1 MRNLSLYH
9 LRLPLLDRMSG
20 KVAAVKC
27 LLLLDSLCTV
37 QDLIVGR

>member
-1 MRNLSLYH
+1 MRNLSLYQ
-9 LRLPLLDRMSG
+9 LRLLLLDRMSG
-20 KVAAVKC
+20 KVAVDKC